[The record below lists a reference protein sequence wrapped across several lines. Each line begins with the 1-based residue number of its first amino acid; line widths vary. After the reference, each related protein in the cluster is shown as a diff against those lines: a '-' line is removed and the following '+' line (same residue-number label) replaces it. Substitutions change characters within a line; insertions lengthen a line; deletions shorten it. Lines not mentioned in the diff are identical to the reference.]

1 NLGSSFRFDYTMI
14 GDTTN
19 LASRLESLNKYLGTQ
34 ILISEAVREQLKDK
48 FITRRL
54 GEFRVAGK
62 AHSVSIHELLGRCEA
77 ASAERAWIDAFE
89 AGLDVFR
96 AGEFSKA
103 TDLMNRTCDLRGGS
117 DGPAQFYLRKIVILR
132 GQDLKNWNGIIE
144 LSEK

>member
-1 NLGSSFRFDYTMI
+1 MI

-19 LASRLESLNKYLGTQ
+19 FASRLESLNKYLGTQ
-34 ILISEAVREQLKDK
+34 ILISEAVRERLENG

-62 AHSVSIHELLGRCEA
+62 VHSVIIHELLGRGEA
-77 ASAERAWIDAFE
+77 HSGEQACIDAFE
-89 AGLDVFR
+89 AGLDNFR
-96 AGEFSKA
+96 AGKFSDA
-103 TDLMNRTCDLRGGS
+103 ADLMNRTCQLRGGS
-117 DGPAQFYLRKIVILR
+117 DGPAEFYLRKIATLR

>member
-1 NLGSSFRFDYTMI
+1 MI

-19 LASRLESLNKYLGTQ
+19 FASRLESLNKYLGTQ
-34 ILISEAVREQLKDK
+34 ILISEAVRQQLEDK

-62 AHSVSIHELLGRCEA
+62 AHSVSIHELLGRGEA
-77 ASAERAWIDAFE
+77 DSTERAWIAAFE
-89 AGLDVFR
+89 AGLDGFR
-96 AGEFSKA
+96 AGEFSNA
-103 TDLMNRTCDLRGGS
+103 ADLMNRTCQLRGGS
-117 DGPAQFYLRKIVILR
+117 DGPAEFYLRKIAIFR